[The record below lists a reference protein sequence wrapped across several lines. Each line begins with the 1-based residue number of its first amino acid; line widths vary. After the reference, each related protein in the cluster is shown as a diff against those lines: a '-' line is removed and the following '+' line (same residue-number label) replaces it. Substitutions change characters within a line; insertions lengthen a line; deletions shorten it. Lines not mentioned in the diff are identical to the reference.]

1 MSAIRFD
8 AEEKALLVG
17 KLQAY
22 FERELAQPLGRF
34 DAEFLL
40 DFVSEQLGAHYYNR
54 GVRDAQVLLAAKFD
68 DLADACYQ
76 LERPTE
82 LRR

>member
-1 MSAIRFD
+1 MPAIRFD
-8 AEEKALLVG
+8 AEEKALLVA

-22 FERELAQPLGRF
+22 FERELGQRLGGF
-34 DAEFLL
+34 DGEFLL
-40 DFVSEQLGAHYYNR
+40 DFVSEQIGAHYYNR
-54 GVRDAQVLLAAKFD
+54 GVRDAQALLAAKFD

-76 LERPTE
+76 LEQPTE